1 MWDNYNQIGPAD
13 QADQSVFEIVP
24 VPLYF
29 GVQLKLLDGF
39 CAVDVVGDGVT
50 ESVWVSRNKV
60 PPANIIELH

>member
-1 MWDNYNQIGPAD
+1 MWDNHNQIVPAD
-13 QADQSVFEIVP
+13 QAGQSVFEIAP

-50 ESVWVSRNKV
+50 ESVWVSSNQV